1 MFWTRKRFT
10 IQFTVQNIQMKGPS
24 MDIQF
29 TFLPSFTSFWIPIL
43 HAGEWE
49 IELGINNYCV
59 SGRRCRAKDLETHF
73 PGART
78 CIECETWEMACLLGL
93 FSFPK
98 TNRNPRDGWIPE
110 IHFHFPFEFQVL
122 TSLDMARELIS
133 FSNFGHD
140 RDVPVSSRQRLR
152 QQPSGLILDPQ
163 LMAVDNLLTSRW
175 NHRMIVQAVEP

>member
-1 MFWTRKRFT
+1 MT
-10 IQFTVQNIQMKGPS
+10 
-24 MDIQF
+24 DD
-29 TFLPSFTSFWIPIL
+29 
-43 HAGEWE
+43 
-49 IELGINNYCV
+49 
-59 SGRRCRAKDLETHF
+59 SGRQTDYEEILTGLKLNHSGPLVETHF

-163 LMAVDNLLTSRW
+163 LMAVDNLLTSRF
-175 NHRMIVQAVEP
+175 QLS